1 MVDNEEEKTPI
12 EIALGVDAEGM
23 TTAKKLYAFLELH
36 SNNYS
41 RWLKKNIGENIFAE
55 EGVDFFPLLSNEERS
70 ISAFEANQQSDD
82 YKLTSSFAKKLAM
95 SSKTRRGQEVLEY
108 YVQVEQ
114 YVKDLTTVTIN

>member
-1 MVDNEEEKTPI
+1 MMREEEKTPI
-12 EIALGVDAEGM
+12 EIALGVDEEGM

-41 RWLKKNIGENIFAE
+41 RWLKKNIRENIFAE
-55 EGVDFFPLLSNEERS
+55 EGVDFFPLAKKGERS
-70 ISAFEANQQSDD
+70 ISAFEANQQSAD

-95 SSKTRRGQEVLEY
+95 SSQTRKGQEVLEY

-114 YVKDLTTVTIN
+114 FTKELTSVVVN